1 MMVVIPD
8 ALSPDQVRHCR
19 EALADAPWIDG
30 RTTAGHLAAAAKQ
43 NLQLPSDHPVSVEL
57 GNLVMATVS
66 QHPRFVSAALPRKV
80 LPPMFNCYQG
90 GGNDG
95 KHGSSHDSHHYGKH
109 VDNAIRVIPGTGERV
124 RTDISCTL
132 FLSDPADYD
141 GGELIMEDTYGQHV
155 VKLPAGHLVVYPGTS
170 LHQVT
175 PVTRGARLAAIFW
188 IQSFIRHDAQRC
200 ILFDLDNTIQT
211 LTRQSAN
218 NSSLTTLTGV
228 YHNLLRQWV
237 EA

>member
-8 ALSPDQVRHCR
+8 ALSPDQIRHCR
-19 EALADAPWIDG
+19 EALARAPWTDG
-30 RTTAGHLAAAAKQ
+30 RATAGHLAATAKQ
-43 NLQLPSDHPVSVEL
+43 NLQLPLEHPVSVEL
-57 GNLVMATVS
+57 GNLVMAAVS
-66 QHPRFVSAALPRKV
+66 QHPRFVCAALPRKV

-90 GGNDG
+90 GDNDG
-95 KHGSSHDSHHYGKH
+95 KHDSHHYGNH

-124 RTDISCTL
+124 RTDLSCTL

-141 GGELIMEDTYGQHV
+141 GGELTIADTYGHHA
-155 VKLPAGHLVVYPGTS
+155 VKLPAGQLVLYPGTS

-188 IQSFIRHDAQRC
+188 VQSFVRHDAQRN
-200 ILFDLDNTIQT
+200 ILFDLDTAIQD
-211 LTRQSAN
+211 LTRQSADA
-218 NSSLTTLTGV
+218 STLTTLTGV